1 MWPQLIPRSF
11 KESQDDLLKPGAQQR
26 VLCSSLPVRKR
37 LRQRRDR
44 TVDVDTRVKHV
55 ISGRCLPLRCN
66 AGYDTVLT
74 EVFASCTPSP
84 AG

>member
-1 MWPQLIPRSF
+1 MWPQLIPMSF

-44 TVDVDTRVKHV
+44 TVDVDYTCRTRDIWQVPTFLEC
-55 ISGRCLPLRCN
+55 I
-66 AGYDTVLT
+66 AD
-74 EVFASCTPSP
+74 F
-84 AG
+84 

>member
-1 MWPQLIPRSF
+1 MWPQLIPRSL

-55 ISGRCLPLRCN
+55 ISGRC
-66 AGYDTVLT
+66 
-74 EVFASCTPSP
+74 FAYLVDAMQAMTLF
-84 AG
+84 